1 MFYNILTNRGF
12 DESMK
17 ISRISE
23 IIGKFKRFCNRQGWK
38 TSQSY
43 DWIEADDGYHNFLWA
58 REVSPE
64 SFRRITA
71 DKKCVVREGLSY
83 RIEEATYTAWL
94 FPETPP
100 KCLIK
105 TVRENPDYSKRIAL
119 YDLSQVTGSKNLCA
133 KLNNTES
140 SVFHEFENF
149 LQTELNVKV
158 KPIAVL
164 TTQDVDGGTYPTPT
178 IA

>member
-1 MFYNILTNRGF
+1 
-12 DESMK
+12 MK

-23 IIGKFKRFCNRQGWK
+23 IIGKFKRFCNRQGWES
-38 TSQSY
+38 SQNY
-43 DWIEADDGYHNFLWA
+43 DWIEADGGYHNFLWA

-64 SFRRITA
+64 SFRRIVA
-71 DKKCVVREGLSY
+71 KKKCVVREGLSY
-83 RIEEATYTAWL
+83 RTEEAAYTAWL

-119 YDLSQVTGSKNLCA
+119 YDLSQVTGSKNLCV
-133 KLNNTES
+133 KLNNTDS

-149 LQTELNVKV
+149 LRTELNLKV
-158 KPIAVL
+158 KPIAIL
-164 TTQDVDGGTYPTPT
+164 ATQDVNGGTYPTPT

>member
-1 MFYNILTNRGF
+1 MN
-12 DESMK
+12 

-23 IIGKFKRFCNRQGWK
+23 IMGRFKRFCNRQGWK

-43 DWIEADDGYHNFLWA
+43 DWIEADGGYHTFLWA

-71 DKKCVVREGLSY
+71 EKKCVVREGLSY
-83 RIEEATYTAWL
+83 RTEEATYTAWL

-100 KCLIK
+100 KCVIK

-119 YDLSQVTGSKNLCA
+119 YDLSKMTGSKNLCV

-158 KPIAVL
+158 KPVAVL
-164 TTQDVDGGTYPTPT
+164 ATQDVNGGTYPTPT

>member
-1 MFYNILTNRGF
+1 
-12 DESMK
+12 MK

-23 IIGKFKRFCNRQGWK
+23 IIAKFKHFCNSQGWK
-38 TSQSY
+38 TSQND
-43 DWIEADDGYHNFLWA
+43 DWVEADDGYHTFLWA
-58 REVSPE
+58 REVNPE
-64 SFRRITA
+64 SFKRIAA
-71 DKKCVVREGLSY
+71 DQKCVVQEGLSY
-83 RIEEATYTAWL
+83 RTEEAAYTAWL

-119 YDLSQVTGSKNLCA
+119 YDLSQVTGTKNLCV
-133 KLNNTES
+133 KLNNTDS

-158 KPIAVL
+158 KPIAIL
-164 TTQDVDGGTYPTPT
+164 ASQDVNVGAYPAPT